1 MRNQRKFSLNE
12 RLKSFRPALKG
23 LKWFLQNE
31 HNVRIHL
38 FLSLLSVIAG
48 IFFQI
53 SRNEWIGIIL
63 CMGMV
68 LSLEAANSAIEQLV
82 DLVSPKKNQLAGL
95 VKDLAAAAVL
105 IASLIAILVA
115 ALVFLPKLSLLF

>member
-12 RLKSFRPALKG
+12 RLKSFRPALNG